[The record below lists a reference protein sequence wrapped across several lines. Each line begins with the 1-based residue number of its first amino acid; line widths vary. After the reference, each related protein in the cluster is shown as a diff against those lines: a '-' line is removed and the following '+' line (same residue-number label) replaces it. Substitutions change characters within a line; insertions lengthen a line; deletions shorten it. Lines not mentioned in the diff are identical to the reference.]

1 MIIKKKFNR
10 SVVFATTVK
19 NAAGYISNFI
29 KIVSDLSKIYKDY
42 YIIIVEADSQD
53 NTINM
58 IKKITKNYKCK
69 LLCLNTKKIKFRT
82 SRLSIARNK
91 ILEVIKKD
99 KNLNKFD
106 DLILLDSD
114 KVNRLITSNKI
125 FESISAAPKD
135 WVGIFPNQKIFYY
148 DLWGLR
154 IKQYYNFDCFNELK
168 KYAKK
173 IKPSYAYYKV
183 IFKNF
188 FLINSFKKRFIEVDS
203 AWGGMGIYKLKYAIK
218 SKYNSNR
225 GRNNE
230 IVFFNKTISMHKKK
244 LYIDKKLI
252 NSYGFNDHIIKGFIY
267 ILSNYY
273 AKKLLVD
280 KFK

>member
-1 MIIKKKFNR
+1 MKYKKKFNR
-10 SVVFATTVK
+10 SVIFATTVK
-19 NAAGYISNFI
+19 NAEGYISNFI
-29 KIVSDLSKIYKDY
+29 KIVSDLSRIYKDY

-53 NTINM
+53 NTVDE

-99 KNLNKFD
+99 KKLNKFD
-106 DLILLDSD
+106 ELILLDSD
-114 KVNRLITSNKI
+114 YVNRLITPNKI
-125 FESISAAPKD
+125 FDTISKAPKD

-154 IKQYYNFDCFNELK
+154 IKKYYNFDCFNELK

-173 IKPSYAYYKV
+173 ISPSYAYYKV

-230 IVFFNKTISMHKKK
+230 IVFFNKTISKNKKK
-244 LYIDKKLI
+244 LYIDRKLI
-252 NSYGFNDHIIKGFIY
+252 NSYGFNDHIRKGFIY

>member
-1 MIIKKKFNR
+1 MKIIKKFNR

-19 NAAGYISNFI
+19 NAEKHIENLI
-29 KIVSDLSKIYKDY
+29 KFVSSLSKIYKDY
-42 YIIIVEADSQD
+42 YIIVVEADSSD
-53 NTINM
+53 NTAN
-58 IKKITKNYKCK
+58 KVRELTRNFKCK
-69 LLCLNTKKIKFRT
+69 LLCLNTKKVKFRT

-91 ILEVIKKD
+91 ILDVIKKD
-99 KNLNKFD
+99 KSLKKFD
-106 DLILLDSD
+106 DLILFDSD
-114 KVNRLITSNKI
+114 NVNRLITSDKI
-125 FESISAAPKD
+125 FESISKAPKD
-135 WVGIFPNQKIFYY
+135 WVGIFPNQKFFYY

-154 IKQYYNFDCFNELK
+154 IKKYYNFDCFNELK

-173 IKPSYAYYKV
+173 IKPRNAYFKV

-218 SKYNSNR
+218 SKYNSNV

-230 IVFFNKTISMHKKK
+230 IVFFNRSVSKNNQK

-252 NSYGFNDHIIKGFIY
+252 NSYGFNDHIVKSFIY
-267 ILSNYY
+267 IFSNHYSRR
-273 AKKLLVD
+273 LLVN

>member
-1 MIIKKKFNR
+1 MKIIKKFNR

-19 NAAGYISNFI
+19 NAEKHIENLI
-29 KIVSDLSKIYKDY
+29 KFVSSLSKIYKDY
-42 YIIIVEADSQD
+42 YIIVVEADSSD
-53 NTINM
+53 NTAN
-58 IKKITKNYKCK
+58 KVRELTRNFKCK
-69 LLCLNTKKIKFRT
+69 LLCLNTKKVKFRT

-91 ILEVIKKD
+91 ILDVIKKD
-99 KNLNKFD
+99 KRLKKFD
-106 DLILLDSD
+106 DLILFDSD
-114 KVNRLITSNKI
+114 NVNRLITSDKI
-125 FESISAAPKD
+125 FESISKAPKD
-135 WVGIFPNQKIFYY
+135 WVGIFPNQKFFYY

-154 IKQYYNFDCFNELK
+154 IKKYYNFDCFNELK

-173 IKPSYAYYKV
+173 IKPRNAYFKV

-218 SKYNSNR
+218 SKYNSNV

-230 IVFFNKTISMHKKK
+230 IVFFNRSVSKNNQK

-252 NSYGFNDHIIKGFIY
+252 NSYGFNDHIVKSFIY
-267 ILSNYY
+267 IFSNHYSRR
-273 AKKLLVD
+273 LLVN